1 MVNGYCRG
9 CKYLGHITSGYCCE
23 YLAVTGTARGC
34 PAGKGCVRREM
45 GGRMPSLAALQTVG
59 KAPPKLNATRERET
73 WEEMYERERARKA
86 RAAIACAERCK
97 GRQRA
102 AIVGYLAEKKMTMK
116 QLSDLVGAS
125 PGTVGKWCAE
135 RANANWEKL
144 ARVGIVKPEG
154 L

>member
-1 MVNGYCRG
+1 
-9 CKYLGHITSGYCCE
+9 
-23 YLAVTGTARGC
+23 
-34 PAGKGCVRREM
+34 
-45 GGRMPSLAALQTVG
+45 MPSLAALQTVCN
-59 KAPPKLNATRERET
+59 APPKLNAIRERET
-73 WEEMYERERARKA
+73 WDEMYERERARKA

-102 AIVGYLAEKKMTMK
+102 AIVSYLAEKKITMK

-135 RANANWEKL
+135 NAPANWEKL
-144 ARVGIVKPEG
+144 AMAGIVKPEG